1 MSQIFDRYDRQ
12 LRLWGHD
19 GQHLLENSHITIVI
33 DNAANKTVDL
43 LEETLK
49 NVILVGVKNIT
60 LNNLCDCKLDNV
72 ISNVLPLNDDVHIDQ
87 TTDPL
92 SLMSASPQTDL
103 FLLLN
108 LDNKAEALFTNNP
121 FKIKSIATHVNG
133 MLGHIRMYY
142 PSPHFI
148 SNTHSDRNIPDLRLK
163 DPWPEYKSFL
173 NSFDDDLKN
182 DVAAATVPYPVILYK
197 VIDGVTNPST
207 KAIKQRL
214 EEVYL
219 TRYKKDAFYD
229 LNYEQAKKY
238 AYLINANDNIYD
250 TKFVPVFEFVKELIT
265 SPRECSKYLS
275 KYDKKLLNLILTTEQ
290 FISKYGRIPFS
301 GILPDLESSSENYA
315 RLKKIF
321 IEKFSSDCKDFSTLY
336 DMQFCDEKLNSNEIQ
351 EFLKNLDD
359 IAVVEP
365 NMPQTITTTNTK
377 YSEESNSYLKLVNG
391 ETNIDNID
399 NSLRTSLQLESYSVT
414 TMLGSIASQE
424 IFKLIT
430 HQFVPIKN
438 IFIYNATNQTTEL
451 IEIP

>member
-33 DNAANKTVDL
+33 DNDANKTVDL

-72 ISNVLPLNDDVHIDQ
+72 ISNVLPLNDGVHIDQ

-197 VIDGVTNPST
+197 VID
-207 KAIKQRL
+207 
-214 EEVYL
+214 
-219 TRYKKDAFYD
+219 
-229 LNYEQAKKY
+229 
-238 AYLINANDNIYD
+238 
-250 TKFVPVFEFVKELIT
+250 
-265 SPRECSKYLS
+265 
-275 KYDKKLLNLILTTEQ
+275 
-290 FISKYGRIPFS
+290 
-301 GILPDLESSSENYA
+301 
-315 RLKKIF
+315 
-321 IEKFSSDCKDFSTLY
+321 
-336 DMQFCDEKLNSNEIQ
+336 
-351 EFLKNLDD
+351 
-359 IAVVEP
+359 
-365 NMPQTITTTNTK
+365 
-377 YSEESNSYLKLVNG
+377 
-391 ETNIDNID
+391 
-399 NSLRTSLQLESYSVT
+399 
-414 TMLGSIASQE
+414 
-424 IFKLIT
+424 
-430 HQFVPIKN
+430 
-438 IFIYNATNQTTEL
+438 
-451 IEIP
+451 